1 MHNHTML
8 KFNNIENNLYPA
20 LFQVFIIIFCGYF
33 SNYFQIITESQAY
46 GLNKFVSSFSLP
58 SLIFY
63 SLCKTKFELINWN
76 YILGIFLSKTCVFIL
91 IFIAC
96 LLTIRPLNFG
106 IAAILSIFVSQ
117 SNDFALGYPIIKAL
131 YQVSNPD
138 YLHYIY
144 LISPISLCFLN
155 PIGFFMLEINEKL
168 TNERTRNFKAINL
181 IASVLWGTISNPIVF
196 MTGIGI
202 LVNFLLNGNI
212 PWLIEP
218 FVKTLGD
225 SFSALALFY
234 LGYLMVNRIKQLSF
248 NKILIIIILVFV
260 KSLVFPIISR
270 ELVFHVENFNRNS
283 ETSTDDVNSLS
294 TYAFL
299 YGTLPSAP
307 SIYFYITKYN
317 LICDDIISPG
327 LIFGTFISIPFMVI
341 SAKMITFDFNHQ
353 NSTQFEIGSSNS
365 TDIFY
370 FDKEKHF
377 ENITC
382 KISLLA
388 SFLTLASLT
397 WIIYLFISK
406 SYCRL
411 KPHLYTFI
419 LINVQLLL
427 SIIEIIWNYM
437 SISSNNYIKFYRI
450 YFTSQMLLTLI
461 TRCLSITI
469 ILSILQ
475 ILNVTERLGSENFQ
489 TIKKIYAKLINSV
502 VLKYIIA
509 FILPLIATFLFILLE
524 NFNQD
529 KENNIMIIRFNSKQ
543 TYVYLILLS
552 LIIILNLYCL
562 FTYTRYDHY
571 FVNKRN
577 ESDINDE
584 TDNAEDP
591 LISNSDSV
599 VSTEQFHIREPLV
612 DNDYSL
618 DGKY

>member
-1 MHNHTML
+1 
-8 KFNNIENNLYPA
+8 
-20 LFQVFIIIFCGYF
+20 
-33 SNYFQIITESQAY
+33 
-46 GLNKFVSSFSLP
+46 
-58 SLIFY
+58 
-63 SLCKTKFELINWN
+63 
-76 YILGIFLSKTCVFIL
+76 
-91 IFIAC
+91 
-96 LLTIRPLNFG
+96 
-106 IAAILSIFVSQ
+106 
-117 SNDFALGYPIIKAL
+117 
-131 YQVSNPD
+131 
-138 YLHYIY
+138 
-144 LISPISLCFLN
+144 
-155 PIGFFMLEINEKL
+155 
-168 TNERTRNFKAINL
+168 
-181 IASVLWGTISNPIVF
+181 
-196 MTGIGI
+196 
-202 LVNFLLNGNI
+202 
-212 PWLIEP
+212 
-218 FVKTLGD
+218 
-225 SFSALALFY
+225 
-234 LGYLMVNRIKQLSF
+234 
-248 NKILIIIILVFV
+248 
-260 KSLVFPIISR
+260 
-270 ELVFHVENFNRNS
+270 
-283 ETSTDDVNSLS
+283 
-294 TYAFL
+294 
-299 YGTLPSAP
+299 
-307 SIYFYITKYN
+307 
-317 LICDDIISPG
+317 
-327 LIFGTFISIPFMVI
+327 MVI

-353 NSTQFEIGSSNS
+353 NSTQFEISSSNS

-388 SFLTLASLT
+388 SFLTLVSLT
-397 WIIYLFISK
+397 WVIYLFISK

-427 SIIEIIWNYM
+427 SIIEIIWNYL

-475 ILNVTERLGSENFQ
+475 ILNVTERLASENFQ

-591 LISNSDSV
+591 LISNNDSV